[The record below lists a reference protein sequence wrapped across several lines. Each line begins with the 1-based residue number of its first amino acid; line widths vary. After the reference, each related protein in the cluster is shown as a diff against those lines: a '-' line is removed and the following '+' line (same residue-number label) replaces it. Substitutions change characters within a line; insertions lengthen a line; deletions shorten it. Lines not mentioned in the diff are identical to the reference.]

1 MFDSL
6 SNKLGGI
13 FDRLKKRG
21 SLTEADVNA
30 AMREIRIALLEA
42 DVALPVAKEFIA
54 KAKERA
60 VGAHVIK
67 SVTPGQQV
75 VKIVNDTMVDM
86 LGGGEEAQPIRLLSS
101 PPTPILMVGLQGS
114 GKTTTTAKLA
124 RRFKEKERKKV
135 LMASL
140 DVARPAA
147 QEQLAQLGMQIEV
160 DTLPIIAGQSPLEI
174 TDRALEVARTQ
185 AYDVV
190 ILDTAGRLSID
201 DELMT
206 EVEAIKTRAKP
217 SETLLIADAMTG
229 QDAVNTAKNFEER
242 IGITGIILTRID
254 GDTRGGAALS
264 MHAVTGKPIKMFGV
278 GEKTDALEVFHPDR
292 IVSRILDM
300 GDIVSL
306 VEKAAENV
314 DQAEAEKLAAKMQKG
329 QFDLSD
335 YLSQLRQM
343 QKMGGMGGIMNMLP
357 GMGKIKDA
365 MAQANVDENIFK
377 RQEAII
383 LSMTKKERRFPKV
396 LNASRKKRV
405 AAGSGVDVQEVN
417 RLLKQ
422 HQQMQKM
429 MKQLRKLGKKGL
441 MRQGLGSLMGG
452 GFGKNKFN

>member
-1 MFDSL
+1 MFDGL

-21 SLTEADVNA
+21 SLSEADVTA

-42 DVALPVAKEFIA
+42 DVALPVAKDFIA
-54 KAKERA
+54 KATERA
-60 VGAHVIK
+60 VGQDVLK
-67 SVTPGQQV
+67 SITPGQQV

-86 LGGGEEAQPIRLLSS
+86 LGGTESEPVKLLTS

-114 GKTTTTAKLA
+114 GKTTTSAKLA
-124 RRFKEKERKKV
+124 LRFKDKERKKV

-147 QEQLAQLGMQIEV
+147 QEQLAQLGTQIGV
-160 DTLPIIAGQSPLEI
+160 DTLEIVKGQSPLDI
-174 TDRALEVARTQ
+174 TDRAMKKAKTE

-201 DELMT
+201 DALME
-206 EVEAIKTRAKP
+206 EVAAVKARTKP

-229 QDAVNTAKNFEER
+229 QDAVNTAKNFEDR
-242 IGITGIILTRID
+242 IGLTGIILTRID

-264 MHAVTGKPIKMFGV
+264 MHAVTGKPIKMLGT
-278 GEKTDALEVFHPDR
+278 GEKTHELEVFHPDR

-306 VEKAAENV
+306 VERAAENV
-314 DQAEAEKLAAKMQKG
+314 DQEEAEKMAAKMAKG
-329 QFDLSD
+329 QFDLAD

-357 GMGKIKDA
+357 GMGKMKEA
-365 MAQANVDENIFK
+365 MAGANVDESIFTK
-377 RQEAII
+377 QEAII
-383 LSMTKKERRFPKV
+383 LSMTKKERQYPKL

-405 AAGSGVDVQEVN
+405 AAGSGSSVEAVN

-429 MKQLRKLGKKGL
+429 MKKLRKLGKKGL

-452 GFGKNKFN
+452 GSSNNFLN

>member
-1 MFDSL
+1 MFDGL

-21 SLTEADVNA
+21 SLTEADVTA

-42 DVALPVAKEFIA
+42 DVALPVAKDFIK
-54 KAKERA
+54 KATERA
-60 VGAHVIK
+60 VGQDVIK

-75 VKIVNDTMVDM
+75 VKIVNDTMVEM
-86 LGGGEEAQPIRLLSS
+86 LGGDEAEPIKLLSS
-101 PPTPILMVGLQGS
+101 PPTALLMVGLQGS
-114 GKTTTTAKLA
+114 GKTTTSAKLA
-124 RRFKEKERKKV
+124 LRFKDKERKKV

-140 DVARPAA
+140 DVQRPAA
-147 QEQLAQLGMQIEV
+147 QEQLAQLGTQIDV
-160 DTLPIIAGQSPLEI
+160 DTLEIVKGQSPLEI
-174 TDRALEVARTQ
+174 TKRAMKTAKNQ
-185 AYDVV
+185 AYDIV

-201 DELMT
+201 EDLMH
-206 EVEAIKTRAKP
+206 EVEAVKKEANP
-217 SETLLIADAMTG
+217 AETLLVADAMTG
-229 QDAVNTAKNFEER
+229 QDAVNTAQNFEDR
-242 IGITGIILTRID
+242 IGLTGIILTRID

-264 MHAVTGKPIKMFGV
+264 MHAVTGKPIKMLGV

-300 GDIVSL
+300 GDIVTL

-314 DQAEAEKLAAKMQKG
+314 NQEEAEKLAAKMSKG

-365 MAQANVDENIFK
+365 MADANVDESIFK

-383 LSMTKKERRFPKV
+383 LSMTAHERKFPKV

-405 AAGSGVDVQEVN
+405 AAGSGVEVQEVN

-422 HQQMQKM
+422 HQQMQNM
-429 MKQLRKLGKKGL
+429 MKKLRKLGKKGL
-441 MRQGLGSLMGG
+441 ARQGLGALMGG
-452 GFGKNKFN
+452 SGKNIFN